1 MKQQTQKP
9 AIAFKTPKETNNL
22 LKQIHSGG
30 SGNCIICKKVNLTGF
45 NVYSIDVD
53 RKIFLCRKCY
63 IIGS

>member
-22 LKQIHSGG
+22 LKKKQSGG
-30 SGNCIICKKVNLTGF
+30 SGNCIICKKVNLTCF

-63 IIGS
+63 IIGN